1 MEEEKQSE
9 QTLKVERQA
18 QQQITVKTS
27 FQSDTTTNTHKNTPL
42 DHLIQDSEKFEKNRN
57 QQKENKRVAT
67 LDKGKPEAQTPVN
80 VRPNDFENEELE
92 NTQPLS
98 NIKMKNVNTDPVPQI
113 KNKLDKPQHQK
124 IKKEHLDK
132 FSSKLKKFTDD
143 PYDEV
148 SYKRKP
154 TQGGDS
160 AQKDK
165 ETDFSKVPQKA
176 EQKKIESS

>member
-42 DHLIQDSEKFEKNRN
+42 DHLIQDSEKFEKETMHKNRN

-92 NTQPLS
+92 NPQPLS
-98 NIKMKNVNTDPVPQI
+98 NMKVKNINADPPQI
-113 KNKLDKPQHQK
+113 KNKLDKP
-124 IKKEHLDK
+124 
-132 FSSKLKKFTDD
+132 
-143 PYDEV
+143 
-148 SYKRKP
+148 
-154 TQGGDS
+154 
-160 AQKDK
+160 
-165 ETDFSKVPQKA
+165 
-176 EQKKIESS
+176 